1 MVILMVAKEVK
12 VVKKAIAQKEELK
25 KTVTKAESQKKP
37 EVKATG
43 KVLTPKKEVSKAVV
57 KKELPKKA
65 VTPKVEV
72 KKEVANV
79 ESTGKVASAKTTKK
93 VRKKKEA
100 KKYLL
105 VKSKRKTA
113 IAIGK
118 IESGHG
124 RITVNKIPIDVVDN
138 KHINYFLHEP
148 LKLVESYKPELLGK
162 VNILI
167 SVVGGGYMSQTIAAR
182 GCIAKGLVGFFEDQ
196 QLKELF
202 MKYDKTLLIDDAR
215 RKEAKKQL
223 GRGARAKK
231 QRSKR

>member
-1 MVILMVAKEVK
+1 M
-12 VVKKAIAQKEELK
+12 
-25 KTVTKAESQKKP
+25 
-37 EVKATG
+37 
-43 KVLTPKKEVSKAVV
+43 
-57 KKELPKKA
+57 
-65 VTPKVEV
+65 
-72 KKEVANV
+72 
-79 ESTGKVASAKTTKK
+79 
-93 VRKKKEA
+93 
-100 KKYLL
+100 
-105 VKSKRKTA
+105 KSKRKTA